1 MAEFKNIVLNARL
14 DGYIRAHAEPRLPAQ
29 AELEAKTTALG
40 EVAEMQI
47 PHEQGVLLTML
58 VRILQARTV
67 VEIGTFTG
75 YAALAMALGLPE
87 GGKVITL
94 DRSTEWLE
102 VATRA
107 WQDAGVEKSIEFR
120 LGLALDSL
128 RAMPAKPE
136 IDLVFIDAD
145 KTGYRDYW
153 EEVVPRVRP
162 GGLILADNVLYYGE
176 VVADD
181 ASENGRAIREFN
193 EHVRA
198 DNRTESVMLP
208 IADGLTIAR
217 RRA

>member
-1 MAEFKNIVLNARL
+1 RPAGRARRRRARKPGTMPQPGGGRPLHSRFTTAGPARPLDRCDPRKLLMQTEKPMAEFKNIVLNARL

-102 VATRA
+102 IATQA
-107 WQDAGVEKSIEFR
+107 WQDAGVERS
-120 LGLALDSL
+120 
-128 RAMPAKPE
+128 
-136 IDLVFIDAD
+136 
-145 KTGYRDYW
+145 
-153 EEVVPRVRP
+153 
-162 GGLILADNVLYYGE
+162 
-176 VVADD
+176 
-181 ASENGRAIREFN
+181 
-193 EHVRA
+193 
-198 DNRTESVMLP
+198 
-208 IADGLTIAR
+208 
-217 RRA
+217 

>member
-14 DGYIRAHAEPRLPAQ
+14 DSYLRAHAERQLTAQ
-29 AELEAKTTALG
+29 AELAAKTTALG

-75 YAALAMALGLPE
+75 YAALALALGLPE

-102 VATRA
+102 IATRA
-107 WQDAGVEKSIEFR
+107 WEDAGVAQSIEFR

-128 RAMPAKPE
+128 RAMPAEPG

-193 EHVRA
+193 ERVRA
-198 DNRTESVMLP
+198 DDRTESVMLP

-217 RRA
+217 KRA

>member
-14 DGYIRAHAEPRLPAQ
+14 DSYIRAHAEPQLTAQ
-29 AELEAKTTALG
+29 AELAAKTTALG

-102 VATRA
+102 IATRA
-107 WQDAGVEKSIEFR
+107 WEAAGVAKSIEFR

-128 RAMPAKPE
+128 RAMPAEPE

-153 EEVVPRVRP
+153 EEVVPRVRR

-198 DNRTESVMLP
+198 DDRTESVMLP

-217 RRA
+217 KRA